1 VRTKTALITLL
12 ALVLGVFGTGCDLDD
27 DGIGRSVVEVV
38 SINDN
43 DPVVSFVQ
51 NTDGDILVDEIT
63 VLVRNRAYSNL
74 VNAPE
79 GAPYDAFVVDQMR
92 VEWIPTTAGT
102 AGDALPQYNRTF
114 GYSYVIPVGETVEM
128 AVPLV
133 TIEMKTSPMLQG
145 LIAGDPGFGATAMV
159 TLMGHESGAPD
170 TGRSFSFGVH
180 VDFAGTLAN

>member
-1 VRTKTALITLL
+1 MRTKTALITLL

-92 VEWIPTTAGT
+92 VEWIPPPPAPPVTPCPSTTA
-102 AGDALPQYNRTF
+102 P
-114 GYSYVIPVGETVEM
+114 S
-128 AVPLV
+128 V
-133 TIEMKTSPMLQG
+133 TPTSSPWERRWRWRC
-145 LIAGDPGFGATAMV
+145 PW
-159 TLMGHESGAPD
+159 
-170 TGRSFSFGVH
+170 
-180 VDFAGTLAN
+180 